1 MKISIYT
8 ALFFSLLM
16 YTQGRAQTSPLTDST
31 GLPGDNFSL
40 QGALEFFKKSSSL
53 EDFEKRLNAENN
65 DVNNLDLN
73 GDQQTDYIK
82 VTDRT
87 EKDIHAVILQVNV
100 NSRETQDLAVIEIE
114 KTGDQTAVLQ
124 IVGDEELYGKDAIA
138 EPLGAEEKADGTGK
152 GPFAPAVKPAFVVVN
167 VWYWPVVTYMYQPN
181 YVVWVS
187 PWYWDYYPSYW
198 HPWHVRPWYVHHHH
212 CSVYRPHY
220 NVVYVYRNQ
229 RAHNVYHTHR
239 RTSPTVSRTYAPAQA
254 RHAALVKQQ
263 PAGRSREGQS
273 VGTATGRQKQKDS
286 DQSQNRTR
294 QAQPVTKPAEPAKGE
309 TRRPVQSREISPQA
323 PPSAPARSN
332 NQPAPQPRQRK
343 APEAAPQRSPR
354 RESPQARP
362 QRQQRAPQS
371 APRSAPRQQG
381 GGGGQRR
388 GGR

>member
-1 MKISIYT
+1 MKIFRYT
-8 ALFFSLLM
+8 ALFISLLM
-16 YTQGRAQTSPLTDST
+16 YAQGQAQNSPLTDST

-87 EKDIHAVILQVNV
+87 QQDIHAVVLQVNV
-100 NSRETQDLAVIEIE
+100 NSRETQDVAVIEIE
-114 KTGDQTAVLQ
+114 KTGDKTAVLQ

-167 VWYWPVVTYMYQPN
+167 VWYWPVVTYMYQPD
-181 YVVWVS
+181 YVVWNS

-212 CSVYRPHY
+212 CAVYRPYY

-229 RAHNVYHTHR
+229 QAHNVYHTHR
-239 RTSPTVSRTYAPAQA
+239 STSPTVRRTYAPAQA
-254 RHAALVKQQ
+254 RHAAVVKQQ
-263 PAGRSREGQS
+263 SAGRSREGQAVS
-273 VGTATGRQKQKDS
+273 PAGRSRKTQKGSEQP
-286 DQSQNRTR
+286 QNNAR

-323 PPSAPARSN
+323 PQQAPARSN
-332 NQPAPQPRQRK
+332 NQPARERK
-343 APEAAPQRSPR
+343 TPEATPQRSAPR

-362 QRQQRAPQS
+362 QQQPR

-381 GGGGQRR
+381 GGGQRR
-388 GGR
+388 GGGR